1 MDRET
6 LIERIK
12 EITNEYDSILNDMHD
27 EELMY
32 LYNDLEDLGCEVS
45 YSD

>member
-6 LIERIK
+6 IIEKIK
-12 EITNEYDSILNDMHD
+12 AITNEYDSILNDMHD

-32 LYNDLEDLGCEVS
+32 LYNDLEDSGVAVS
-45 YSD
+45 YSY

>member
-6 LIERIK
+6 IIEKIK
-12 EITNEYDSILNDMHD
+12 EITNEYDSILNDMQD
-27 EELMY
+27 EELMN